1 MAKNCLKSIS
11 TQWWIINYKSYRNF
25 IAHYPEPGTVGCYLS
40 HLKAWE
46 EELDL
51 KFTGVEAKNSLPNLL
66 GFLHKGQHV
75 IIHRATY
82 EIKSAIMRFVHSFI

>member
-1 MAKNCLKSIS
+1 IS

-51 KFTGVEAKNSLPNLL
+51 KFTGVEARIVYQTFWDS
-66 GFLHKGQHV
+66 
-75 IIHRATY
+75 Y
-82 EIKSAIMRFVHSFI
+82 IKDSTL